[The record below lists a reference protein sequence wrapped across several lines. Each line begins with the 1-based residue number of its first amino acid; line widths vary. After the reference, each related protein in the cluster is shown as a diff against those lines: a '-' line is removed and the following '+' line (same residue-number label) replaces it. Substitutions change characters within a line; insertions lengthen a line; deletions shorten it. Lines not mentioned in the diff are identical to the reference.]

1 MTMAVEGSCPACHRP
16 RGSNA
21 ECYSCRDLAARELAE
36 QARDITDEAL
46 RGRVE
51 AARTFLDRPPW
62 YARALVP
69 RRVWARIRLV
79 VMLLEDYVRG
89 RYRKVPWR
97 SIALVAA
104 AMAYVISPFDLL
116 PDLLIPVGMTDDL
129 LVLALAWR
137 AVKRDLREYC
147 AWKGLSPAH
156 FGI

>member
-1 MTMAVEGSCPACHRP
+1 MPVALEGSCPACSRP

-21 ECYSCRDLAARELAE
+21 DCYSCRDAAARELAL
-36 QARDITDEAL
+36 QAKDITDESL
-46 RGRVE
+46 HRRVE

-69 RRVWARIRLV
+69 RRVWTRLRLLV
-79 VMLLEDYVRG
+79 LLLEDYARG

-97 SIALVAA
+97 SIAVTAA
-104 AMAYVISPFDLL
+104 ALAYLLSPFDLL

-129 LVLALAWR
+129 VVLALAWQ

-156 FGI
+156 FDI